1 MAGSV
6 KKFTMA
12 EVKEHNTATDLWT
25 VIHDK
30 VYDVTKFQN
39 EVSFTYVLLLLTL
52 RINCDVITNVI
63 LIYVLFIFVL
73 FSILVAK
80 RFYSKRLARTRH
92 ETLMMLIIAHRPCKC
107 NGSRE

>member
-1 MAGSV
+1 MGDLLLSINIKLGLFEMSGTV

-39 EVSFTYVLLLLTL
+39 EVSVFL
-52 RINCDVITNVI
+52 
-63 LIYVLFIFVL
+63 
-73 FSILVAK
+73 
-80 RFYSKRLARTRH
+80 
-92 ETLMMLIIAHRPCKC
+92 C
-107 NGSRE
+107 NGFVNLENQFCIM